1 MLKAIAFKE
10 WLKIRW
16 TFLAMVVVCIG
27 MTVNI
32 ALDLGHLMTM
42 ERPMNVWSYVILMQ
56 YPFYNSLRYIPLLVG
71 CAIAV
76 AQFMPEVIQSRLKL
90 SLHLPLGENQVL
102 LWMAG
107 YGGCVVAGLLLLE
120 MLAMVGVTLA
130 YFPKEV
136 MQSMVLTMAPW
147 FLAGLGGYFLTA
159 AIVVEP
165 RWVRRVLLIL
175 LAYGFLDALVLRV
188 AIKAYAPSFLWFVLL
203 AVLTTIGVV
212 LSGHRFRKGVR

>member
-1 MLKAIAFKE
+1 MLKSIAFKE

-32 ALDLGHLMTM
+32 ALDLSHLMTM

-56 YPFYNSLRYIPLLVG
+56 YPFYSSLRYIPLLVG

-76 AQFMPEVIQSRLKL
+76 AQFVPEVIQSRLKL

-120 MLAMVGVTLA
+120 MLAMVGVVLA
-130 YFPKEV
+130 YFPREV

-165 RWVRRVLLIL
+165 RWVRRVFLIL